1 MTAVQCTLITGCSDS
16 AAAGCL
22 SVIRRTETPG
32 EMELSMTSQEHVL
45 IVVRGRIVA
54 ASQVPVNGQQLMMQ
68 VDNMT
73 SAMTDM
79 MVTSSEEKMD
89 TDTGGQEYLLQNLG
103 QQNQHQ
109 EHLKHLKI
117 CQQELQHQEQNEE
130 GGCQK

>member
-1 MTAVQCTLITGCSDS
+1 
-16 AAAGCL
+16 
-22 SVIRRTETPG
+22 
-32 EMELSMTSQEHVL
+32 MTSQEHVL

-103 QQNQHQ
+103 QQNPHQ